1 MVLAE
6 IGHGNEVRRSGLVN
20 VVGPQH
26 PAILSSGSSGVSSR
40 PAGAVSFLGEGT
52 PRGVF
57 TSEQTRIGCS
67 NSKTFC
73 HSEATGRGR
82 SAVKLIAEY
91 LERALEFER
100 FADLEDNPRLKADLQ
115 KQAAAYRKLA
125 AERSKKLGLKPPP
138 DRGV

>member
-1 MVLAE
+1 M
-6 IGHGNEVRRSGLVN
+6 
-20 VVGPQH
+20 
-26 PAILSSGSSGVSSR
+26 
-40 PAGAVSFLGEGT
+40 
-52 PRGVF
+52 F

-67 NSKTFC
+67 NNETFC
-73 HSEATGRGR
+73 HSEARWQGW

-100 FADLEDNPRLKADLQ
+100 FADLEDNPKLKADME

-125 AERSKKLGLKPPP
+125 AERSKKLGLKPPQ